1 MKNLINKLLPLIG
14 KLKGKKP
21 VVIIVSIILVLIGF
35 YAIEKGYITESSLD
49 FGSIIDQVDL
59 IMVDTTKVSDTI
71 LIEKVDT
78 ITIISD
84 EIIDTIK

>member
-14 KLKGKKP
+14 RLKGKKP

-35 YAIEKGYITESSLD
+35 YAIEKGYIDEGSLD